1 MKRYPKLRDGLVI
14 RKVAEGD
21 DVAYTVCDAARNQYF
36 RIDPYTRLVATRLDG
51 HRSLAEVSRLCQ
63 EEMPH
68 NDLSL
73 PVVEEAV
80 HDLDAIGLLEDPYRK
95 NLLLL
100 ERAKARRPRLMD
112 FFHNML
118 NWQVGIWDPD
128 PFLNRTVDRVRW
140 LFHPALALAVT
151 AGLLWS
157 LWLVFVNRHRVSF
170 DPTHLLGIGDGGSA
184 VGGILVLLVIL
195 TVVGAVHEFGH
206 AYACK
211 HFGGPVHRMGFMLMY
226 FGPCFFVD
234 VSHSMLFENRWNRI
248 WVAMGG
254 IYFESFITIVAAVLW
269 AVTPPELYLNDLS
282 YRVMMMGLI
291 MGVLL
296 NLNPLLKF
304 DGYYVLSDL
313 LQISQLREQAL
324 PYVRKLVTRPFRRN
338 AAPEERVVGTRRR
351 RAYLIYGLLTF
362 AYSYVVIVCF
372 FEWLR
377 VTLVGAWAETG
388 FVLTACMVG
397 LFIRKPVA
405 KGVRKAA
412 ETVRAPGPRLLP
424 WALGIAS
431 VLVLLLFLR
440 TPAHV
445 SGNARYA
452 STGREVIRADEPGGR
467 VSAVLVREGDRVF
480 PLQAVAVLENDSV
493 VAAWQGARVRS
504 RESAIALGQAVD
516 RSDPA
521 LYRTADMQGRA
532 ALADEERLSEART
545 RLVLAARE
553 GGVVVTPRTEWLVGE
568 RLFAGD
574 TLLVLAHQ
582 GLHEVECDI
591 RETDIGWVD
600 TGQRVELRFRGD
612 PGRKLEGNVQRVYS
626 DPRRGPEGKA
636 RFRAVVRLDES
647 SPSLRLGETGIA
659 RIEIGHRNVYERIGS
674 VWARLV
680 RADFWL

>member
-1 MKRYPKLRDGLVI
+1 MKGHPKLRDGLVI

-36 RIDPYTRLVATRLDG
+36 RIDPYTRLVAAHLDG
-51 HRSLAEVSRLCQ
+51 RRSLAEVSRLCQ
-63 EEMPH
+63 DEMPH

-100 ERAKARRPRLMD
+100 ERAKASRPRLMD

-184 VGGILVLLVIL
+184 LGGILMLLLIL

-234 VSHSMLFENRWNRI
+234 VSHSMLFENRWHRI

-254 IYFESFITIVAAVLW
+254 IYFESFITIIAAVLW

-282 YRVMMMGLI
+282 YRVMMMGLV

-324 PYVRKLVTRPFRRN
+324 PYVRNVVKGWFRRD
-338 AAPEERVVGTRRR
+338 AAPTERVVGIRRR

-388 FVLTACMVG
+388 FFLTACMVA
-397 LFIRKPVA
+397 LFVRKPVTN
-405 KGVRKAA
+405 GVMKAA
-412 ETVRAPGPRLLP
+412 EAARRPTPRFLP
-424 WALGIAS
+424 WAIGIAAI
-431 VLVLLLFLR
+431 LVLALFVR

-445 SGNARYA
+445 SAEARYT
-452 STGREVIRADEPGGR
+452 SSEREAIRAEEPGR
-467 VSAVLVREGDRVF
+467 VAAVLVREGDRVF

-493 VAAWQGARVRS
+493 VAAWQGALVRS
-504 RESAIALGQAVD
+504 RESAMALGQAMD

-521 LYRTADMQGRA
+521 LYRTADAQGRA
-532 ALADEERLSEART
+532 ALAVEGRLSEARS
-545 RLVLAARE
+545 RLVLAARA
-553 GGVVVTPRTEWLVGE
+553 GGIVVTARTEELLGE
-568 RLFAGD
+568 RLDPGD
-574 TLLVLAHQ
+574 TLLVLSNEERY
-582 GLHEVECDI
+582 EVECDV
-591 RETDIGWVD
+591 RETDVGWVEA
-600 TGQRVELRFRGD
+600 GGKVELRMRGN
-612 PGRKLEGNVQRVYS
+612 PGRKLEGTVERVYS
-626 DPRRGPEGKA
+626 VPRRGPEGRA
-636 RFRAVVRLDES
+636 RFRAVVRLTEPAPD
-647 SPSLRLGETGIA
+647 LRLGETGIA
-659 RIEIGHRNVYERIGS
+659 RIEIGNQNVYERIGN

>member
-1 MKRYPKLRDGLVI
+1 MKRHPKLRDGLVI

-21 DVAYTVCDAARNQYF
+21 DVAYTVCDAARNKYF
-36 RIDPYTRLVATRLDG
+36 RIDPYTRLVAKHLDG
-51 HRSLAEVSRLCQ
+51 RRPLAEVSRLCQ

-118 NWQVGIWDPD
+118 HWEAGIWDPD
-128 PFLNRTVDRVRW
+128 PFLSRTVDRLRW
-140 LFHPALALAVT
+140 LFHPALAIAVT

-157 LWLVFVNRHRVSF
+157 LWLVFVNRHRVSL
-170 DPTHLLGIGDGGSA
+170 DPVHLLGIGDGGSA
-184 VGGILVLLVIL
+184 LGGVLVLLVIL

-234 VSHSMLFENRWNRI
+234 VSHSMLFENRWHRI

-254 IYFESFITIVAAVLW
+254 IYFESFITIVAAALW

-324 PYVRKLVTRPFRRN
+324 PYVRQQVTRWFRRD
-338 AAPEERVVGTRRR
+338 AAPVERVVGIRRR
-351 RAYLIYGLLTF
+351 RAYLVYGLLTF

-377 VTLVGAWAETG
+377 VTLVAAWAETG
-388 FVLTACMVG
+388 FLLTACMVG
-397 LFIRKPVA
+397 LFIRKPVTN
-405 KGVRKAA
+405 GIVKAA
-412 ETVRAPGPRLLP
+412 RVARRPTRGLVP
-424 WALGIAS
+424 WAVGATA
-431 VLVLLLFLR
+431 VLVLALFVR

-445 SGNARYA
+445 SANARYVTSA
-452 STGREVIRADEPGGR
+452 REAIRAEEPGR
-467 VSAVLVREGDRVF
+467 VAAVLVREGDRVF

-493 VAAWQGARVRS
+493 VAAWQGALARS

-521 LYRTADMQGRA
+521 LYRTADAQGRA
-532 ALADEERLSEART
+532 ALAEEGRLSEARS
-545 RLVLAARE
+545 RLVLASR
-553 GGVVVTPRTEWLVGE
+553 GGGTVVTARTGDLVGE
-568 RLFAGD
+568 RLHPGD
-574 TLLVLAHQ
+574 TLLVLA
-582 GLHEVECDI
+582 GEERHEIECDL

-600 TGQRVELRFRGD
+600 PGRKVELRLRGN
-612 PGRKLEGNVQRVYS
+612 PGRKLEGTVERVYS
-626 DPRRGPEGKA
+626 LPRRGPEGRA
-636 RFRAVVRLDES
+636 RFRAVATLDD
-647 SPSLRLGETGIA
+647 PPPGLRLGETGIA
-659 RIEIGHRNVYERIGS
+659 RIRIEDRSVFERIGS

>member
-1 MKRYPKLRDGLVI
+1 LKRHPKLRDGLVI

-21 DVAYTVCDAARNQYF
+21 DVAYTVCDRARNQYF
-36 RIDPYTRLVATRLDG
+36 RIDPYTRLVAVHLDG
-51 HRSLAEVSRLCQ
+51 DRSLAEVSRLCQ

-80 HDLDAIGLLEDPYRK
+80 QDLNAIGLLEDPYSK

-118 NWQVGIWDPD
+118 NWQVGMWDPD
-128 PFLNRTVDRVRW
+128 AFLDRTVDRMRW
-140 LFHPALALAVT
+140 LFHPALALAV
-151 AGLLWS
+151 ALGLVWC
-157 LWLVFVNRHRVSF
+157 LWLVFVNRNRVSF
-170 DPTHLLGIGDGGSA
+170 DPNHLLGVGDGGSA
-184 VGGILVLLVIL
+184 LGGILMLLLIL

-211 HFGGPVHRMGFMLMY
+211 HFGSPVHRMGFMLMY

-234 VSHSMLFENRWNRI
+234 VSHSMLLENRWHRI

-254 IYFESFITIVAAVLW
+254 IYFESFITIAAAVLW
-269 AVTPPELYLNDLS
+269 AVTPPEIYLNDLS

-291 MGVLL
+291 MGVIM

-324 PYVRKLVTRPFRRN
+324 PYVRNLLLRPFRRGAD
-338 AAPEERVVGTRRR
+338 AAVRVVGIRRR
-351 RAYLIYGLLTF
+351 RAYLVYGLLTLV
-362 AYSYVVIVCF
+362 YSYVVIVCF

-388 FVLTACMVG
+388 FVLTACMVA
-397 LFIRKPVA
+397 LFIRKPVTN
-405 KGVRKAA
+405 GVMKAVA
-412 ETVRAPGPRLLP
+412 VARHPSRSLLP
-424 WALGIAS
+424 WALGIVFLA
-431 VLVLLLFLR
+431 VLAVFIR

-445 SGNARYA
+445 TANARYVSA
-452 STGREVIRADEPGGR
+452 EKEAVRAEGPGR
-467 VSAVLVREGDRVF
+467 VAAVLVRQGDQVF
-480 PLQAVAVLENDSV
+480 PRQAVAVLENDSV
-493 VAAWQGARVRS
+493 MAAWQGANVRS
-504 RESAIALGQAVD
+504 RETRIAMGQALE

-521 LYRTADMQGRA
+521 RYQTADMEGRA
-532 ALADEERLSEART
+532 ALVEEQRLSEVRS
-545 RLVLAARE
+545 RLILAARD
-553 GGVVVTPRTEWLVGE
+553 GGTVVTARTEELLGE
-568 RLFAGD
+568 RLLAGD
-574 TLLVLAHQ
+574 TLLVLAHE
-582 GLHEVECDI
+582 GRFEIECDI
-591 RETDIGWVD
+591 REVDIGSVKSGS
-600 TGQRVELRFRGD
+600 TFELRLRGD
-612 PGRKLEGNVQRVYS
+612 PGRKYAGVVDQIYTLP
-626 DPRRGPEGKA
+626 PREPGRKA
-636 RFRAVVRLDES
+636 TFRAVGHLNG
-647 SPSLRLGETGIA
+647 SPSYLRLGQSGLV
-659 RIEIGHRNVYERIGS
+659 RIESGHRNVYERAAN